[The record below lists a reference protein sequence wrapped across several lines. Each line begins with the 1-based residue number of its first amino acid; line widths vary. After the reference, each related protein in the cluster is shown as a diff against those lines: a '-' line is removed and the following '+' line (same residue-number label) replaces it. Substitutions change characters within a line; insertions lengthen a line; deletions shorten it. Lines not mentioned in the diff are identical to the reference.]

1 MRKFLLYAA
10 TACLPLTCFSI
21 PASAADFFVKGVV
34 ADSLTNETEPYATLR
49 VDRADGST
57 DKAIALF
64 VSDEKGAFSEQLPAS
79 GEYKL
84 TVSGVGKHAFQRTFA
99 VSDSVPVF
107 DFGRIL
113 LRSGVELDE
122 VNVVAQKPLVKAE
135 IDKISYNITWIG
147 AYCFCY
153 MDYICSLLFSLH
165 FIIHYVE
172 FMFSK

>member
-84 TVSGVGKHAFQRTFA
+84 TVSGARPVRIFSEFCRALTIPVNSENAKRSTQRNTANRFNTFA
-99 VSDSVPVF
+99 F
-107 DFGRIL
+107 
-113 LRSGVELDE
+113 
-122 VNVVAQKPLVKAE
+122 
-135 IDKISYNITWIG
+135 
-147 AYCFCY
+147 
-153 MDYICSLLFSLH
+153 
-165 FIIHYVE
+165 
-172 FMFSK
+172 FMFSHPFRLCTSPKAPQAPCR

>member
-64 VSDEKGAFSEQLPAS
+64 VSDEKERFPNNC
-79 GEYKL
+79 
-84 TVSGVGKHAFQRTFA
+84 
-99 VSDSVPVF
+99 P
-107 DFGRIL
+107 
-113 LRSGVELDE
+113 LRGSI
-122 VNVVAQKPLVKAE
+122 N
-135 IDKISYNITWIG
+135 
-147 AYCFCY
+147 
-153 MDYICSLLFSLH
+153 
-165 FIIHYVE
+165 
-172 FMFSK
+172 